1 MGRSPFW
8 NLASVSY
15 VLLLSY
21 GLSAVQLRIL
31 LKEKKKKSSEKK
43 GKVQEDRPV
52 HAGKS
57 FTS

>member
-8 NLASVSY
+8 NWLQYLMYCCKLWTQCSTDSHT
-15 VLLLSY
+15 SE
-21 GLSAVQLRIL
+21 RK
-31 LKEKKKKSSEKK
+31 KEESSEKK